1 MRQPKKSRKS
11 LAFTGESG
19 SMSTLPEKEEE
30 MLRRLNVDDLPQTG
44 LQVKVVYLNPSGNV
58 IVRIPGDD
66 PTKTLVENLACENW
80 REVSNAILQHAELA
94 PESRKNIRKGL
105 SKEFSEYLK
114 SETMLCARNQD
125 EIASFSNKLFMEEV
139 RIFCPV
145 LYNYVI
151 GASGVSTQVDV
162 NSVAKDHNS
171 LALATAILA
180 RVRNP
185 QASAV
190 HYRISTILFHSGA
203 KHDDLNRLGV
213 HVSRLHYSSSKQDE

>member
-1 MRQPKKSRKS
+1 
-11 LAFTGESG
+11 
-19 SMSTLPEKEEE
+19 
-30 MLRRLNVDDLPQTG
+30 
-44 LQVKVVYLNPSGNV
+44 
-58 IVRIPGDD
+58 
-66 PTKTLVENLACENW
+66 
-80 REVSNAILQHAELA
+80 
-94 PESRKNIRKGL
+94 
-105 SKEFSEYLK
+105 
-114 SETMLCARNQD
+114 MLCARNQD

-190 HYRISTILFHSGA
+190 HCRISTILFHSGA

>member
-1 MRQPKKSRKS
+1 MRVNSSEVETSSRMRQPNKSRKS

-19 SMSTLPEKEEE
+19 SMSTLAEKEDE

-44 LQVKVVYLNPSGNV
+44 LQVKVVYQNPSGNV
-58 IVRIPGDD
+58 IVRIPRDD
-66 PTKTLVENLACENW
+66 QTKTLVKNLACENW
-80 REVSNAILQHAELA
+80 REVSNGILQHAELA
-94 PESRKNIRKGL
+94 PELRNSIRKVL
-105 SKEFSEYLK
+105 SKEFCEYLK
-114 SETMLCARNQD
+114 SETILCTTNPD
-125 EIASFSNKLFMEEV
+125 EIAGFSNKLFMEEV

-145 LYNYVI
+145 WYHCVI
-151 GASGVSTQVDV
+151 GASCVSTQVDV

-190 HYRISTILFHSGA
+190 YYRISTILFHSG
-203 KHDDLNRLGV
+203 
-213 HVSRLHYSSSKQDE
+213 VSTS

>member
-1 MRQPKKSRKS
+1 M
-11 LAFTGESG
+11 F
-19 SMSTLPEKEEE
+19 
-30 MLRRLNVDDLPQTG
+30 
-44 LQVKVVYLNPSGNV
+44 
-58 IVRIPGDD
+58 
-66 PTKTLVENLACENW
+66 
-80 REVSNAILQHAELA
+80 NAILQHAELA
-94 PESRKNIRKGL
+94 PESRNNIRKGL